1 MPHNGE
7 SKPRIYVI
15 AGPNGAGKTTF
26 AKEFLPNYADCRT
39 FINADLIAYGLS
51 PFMPEKVALRAGRMM
66 LEEIENYAA
75 QGTDFA
81 FESTLA
87 GKGHLNVI
95 RRLKDRGYRIHFF
108 YPW

>member
-1 MPHNGE
+1 
-7 SKPRIYVI
+7 
-15 AGPNGAGKTTF
+15 
-26 AKEFLPNYADCRT
+26 
-39 FINADLIAYGLS
+39 
-51 PFMPEKVALRAGRMM
+51 MM

-108 YPW
+108 YLWLPTPETFSLKGQRSAPARGPQYPRACCAPPFRPFHHQFPYSLSPAHRLVDSV